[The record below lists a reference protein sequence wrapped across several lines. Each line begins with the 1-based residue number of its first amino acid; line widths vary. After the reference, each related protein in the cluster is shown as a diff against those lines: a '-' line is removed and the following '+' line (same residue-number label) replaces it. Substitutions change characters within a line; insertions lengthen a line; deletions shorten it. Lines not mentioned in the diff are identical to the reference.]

1 MNLFHY
7 GEESSSE
14 SEEENAPK
22 TVIAEKAQDDS
33 ILYGLLFKTRE
44 NDTCR
49 DKKHTCPFIE

>member
-14 SEEENAPK
+14 SEEEHAPK

-33 ILYGLLFKTRE
+33 TLYRL
-44 NDTCR
+44 
-49 DKKHTCPFIE
+49 

>member
-22 TVIAEKAQDDS
+22 TVIAEKEQNDS
-33 ILYGLLFKTRE
+33 NLYG
-44 NDTCR
+44 
-49 DKKHTCPFIE
+49 P

>member
-22 TVIAEKAQDDS
+22 TVIAEKEQNDS
-33 ILYGLLFKTRE
+33 TLYRL
-44 NDTCR
+44 
-49 DKKHTCPFIE
+49 